1 MRAKARPTLNQNQND
16 IQSYGKN
23 RSHGIRPVLVGKEMF
38 QVLFADCGAEAEG
51 GETDKGPGELVGD
64 TDDTI

>member
-1 MRAKARPTLNQNQND
+1 MRTKAGPTLHQNQDD
-16 IQSYGKN
+16 IQSDSEN
-23 RSHGIRPVLVGKEMF
+23 RSHGIRPVLVREEMF